1 MDDFL
6 GFARAHGIL
15 IDPGKFY
22 PSSKIQRCP
31 TADKP
36 RSDNGAWWWDGER
49 GWVMDWAGEARP
61 LWFGGKRTWTEQEK
75 AQWARRRAQAAAERH
90 ALRQKAIRSSLEDLR
105 AAKPSQH
112 PYLQF
117 KGFPDEQGL
126 VLDEVLLIPMRH
138 YETGSVEGLQRIFWD
153 AEERKYRK
161 KMVYGMKAE
170 GAVFRMG
177 TSSPVW
183 LVEGYAT
190 GLSVRAALRAAG
202 LPGSVTV
209 CFSANNLIHVAD
221 KIPGERYVFADNDQK
236 SKTGEEAAKATGLPW
251 TMADEEGWDANDLH
265 TKRGLFAV
273 LQKVMTC
280 TKT

>member
-22 PSSKIQRCP
+22 PSSRIQRCP

-36 RSDNGAWWWDGER
+36 RSDNGAWFWDGER
-49 GWVMDWAGEARP
+49 GWVMDWAGDARPTWYGKKREWTPADKSAWIRQRDEEARR
-61 LWFGGKRTWTEQEK
+61 LEK
-75 AQWARRRAQAAAERH
+75 QYADARVRAHTKLQNCELKEH
-90 ALRQKAIRSSLEDLR
+90 G
-105 AAKPSQH
+105 
-112 PYLQF
+112 YLQL
-117 KGFPDEQGL
+117 KGFPEETGL
-126 VLDEVLLIPMRH
+126 VDQDHLFIPMRDVSNNDLIGYQEIH
-138 YETGSVEGLQRIFWD
+138 LTGAKWE
-153 AEERKYRK
+153 K
-161 KMVYGMKAE
+161 KMLWGMRAK

-177 TSSPVW
+177 QTSPVW

-209 CFSANNLIHVAD
+209 CFSANNLVYVAD
-221 KIPGERYVFADNDQK
+221 KIPGERYVFADNDQ
-236 SKTGEEAAKATGLPW
+236 SKTGQEAAKATGLPW

-265 TKRGLFAV
+265 KNRGLFAV